1 MQSYDDEFS
10 KTGSSSY
17 SSYKSQITPR
27 STNVQ
32 RRSGGPSGIMTRMYQ
47 SYSTSGGSGGFNA
60 GGLGAGMSGL
70 ASIAGLGNF
79 SGIPLRP
86 NRGASALVAVNETRE
101 REKRELCQLNDK
113 FAQYVEKVRFLEAQN
128 RKLQLELEALQNKA
142 GQGSSKIK
150 EMYEV
155 EMNEAKKLIDDT
167 TRDRAAAEVKARD
180 AEKEAGRYRKRY
192 EEILN
197 SRETDRSAIDRL
209 QQQIAE
215 NEAQINLFRR
225 RLGDL
230 EDEARRYKAE
240 TQRLA
245 SEIARLQ
252 NEIQNETF
260 VKSSLDTE
268 KMALEDELAMLKQMH
283 EADLNE
289 LRSKTVV
296 DVNLDPSHFFR
307 NELAQAI
314 RDIRNEFEALND
326 QQRADLH
333 NRYMMSYNELILR
346 HQKPDLDPIQSEQQ
360 RVQEEKLRTT
370 LLTTRNEV
378 AHMKARNEELN
389 NRIRELQLHIDQERD
404 EGGRLI
410 QKRAAEIEE
419 LRRKLEQLQKE
430 YEEVTNMKTSLEKE
444 INTYRELLE
453 GTNNRE
459 GLKQIV
465 DHVVEEARRMEAE
478 RAAGSSGV
486 SGSISYSGG
495 GGGRSTTISRT
506 FISSSGSGASN
517 VGIGGL
523 VSGGNRISGG
533 YSTQGGGS
541 GGAGYSHSSS
551 RREYTSSS

>member
-1 MQSYDDEFS
+1 L
-10 KTGSSSY
+10 KP
-17 SSYKSQITPR
+17 K
-27 STNVQ
+27 
-32 RRSGGPSGIMTRMYQ
+32 
-47 SYSTSGGSGGFNA
+47 
-60 GGLGAGMSGL
+60 
-70 ASIAGLGNF
+70 
-79 SGIPLRP
+79 
-86 NRGASALVAVNETRE
+86 
-101 REKRELCQLNDK
+101 
-113 FAQYVEKVRFLEAQN
+113 N

-155 EMNEAKKLIDDT
+155 EMHEARKLIDDT

-370 LLTTRNEV
+370 LLSTRNEV

-478 RAAGSSGV
+478 RGAAS

-506 FISSSGSGASN
+506 FISSSGSGTSN
-517 VGIGGL
+517 AGISGL
-523 VSGGNRISGG
+523 VTGGGRTSGG
-533 YSTQGGGS
+533 YTQGGGGS
-541 GGAGYSHSSS
+541 GYSHTSS

>member
-1 MQSYDDEFS
+1 MQTFEDEFTKS
-10 KTGSSSY
+10 STSSY

-32 RRSGGPSGIMTRMYQ
+32 RRAGGPPGIMTRMYQ
-47 SYSTSGGSGGFNA
+47 TYSTNGGSGGFNA
-60 GGLGAGMSGL
+60 GQLGGGISNL

-79 SGIPLRP
+79 AGIPLRP
-86 NRGASALVAVNETRE
+86 NRGTSALVAVNETRE
-101 REKRELCQLNDK
+101 KEKRELCQLNDK

-225 RLGDL
+225 RLADL

-326 QQRADLH
+326 QQRSDLH

-360 RVQEEKLRTT
+360 RIQEEKLRTT

-404 EGGRLI
+404 DGSRLI
-410 QKRAAEIEE
+410 QKRASEIDE
-419 LRRKLEQLQKE
+419 LRRKLEQLKKE

-478 RAAGSSGV
+478 RATGGGIAGSIG
-486 SGSISYSGG
+486 YSGG
-495 GGGRSTTISRT
+495 GRATTTISRT
-506 FISSSGSGASN
+506 FITSSASGGASSSGISGLVGSPGRSSAGFSGAT
-517 VGIGGL
+517 
-523 VSGGNRISGG
+523 SGGSS
-533 YSTQGGGS
+533 YSQT
-541 GGAGYSHSSS
+541 ATRRDFPPSS
-551 RREYTSSS
+551 

>member
-1 MQSYDDEFS
+1 MPGYDADDYAA
-10 KTGSSSY
+10 TSSSTY
-17 SSYKSQITPR
+17 SSYRSQIAPR

-32 RRSGGPSGIMTRMYQ
+32 RRSNGPPGITTRMYQ
-47 SYSTSGGSGGFNA
+47 SYSSSGGSGGFGA
-60 GGLGAGMSGL
+60 GGLGAGLSGL

-155 EMNEAKKLIDDT
+155 EMAEARKLIDDT

-180 AEKEAGRYRKRY
+180 AEKEAGQYRKRY
-192 EEILN
+192 EEILS
-197 SRETDRSAIDRL
+197 SRENERAAIDRL
-209 QQQIAE
+209 QQKIAE

-225 RLGDL
+225 RLADL

-314 RDIRNEFEALND
+314 RDIRNEFEALNE

-360 RVQEEKLRTT
+360 RIQEEKLRTT

-404 EGGRLI
+404 DGGRLI

-419 LRRKLEQLQKE
+419 LRNKLAQLQRE

-465 DHVVEEARRMEAE
+465 DHVVEEARRLEAE
-478 RAAGSSGV
+478 RATGSGV
-486 SGSISYSGG
+486 AGSISYS

-506 FISSSGSGASN
+506 FITTSGSGSSN
-517 VGIGGL
+517 AGISSL
-523 VSGGNRISGG
+523 V
-533 YSTQGGGS
+533 GGS
-541 GGAGYSHSSS
+541 ARAGGSYSHTSS
-551 RREYTSSS
+551 RREYSGN

>member
-1 MQSYDDEFS
+1 MQGYDDDFG
-10 KTGSSSY
+10 KAGSSY

-32 RRSGGPSGIMTRMYQ
+32 RRSGGQSGIMTRMYQ
-47 SYSTSGGSGGFNA
+47 SYSTSGGSSGFNV
-60 GGLGAGMSGL
+60 GGLGAGISGL
-70 ASIAGLGNF
+70 ASIAGIN

-86 NRGASALVAVNETRE
+86 HRGTSALVAVNETRE

-167 TRDRAAAEVKARD
+167 ARDRAAAEVKARD

-192 EEILN
+192 EDILN

-389 NRIRELQLHIDQERD
+389 NRIRELQLHIDHERED
-404 EGGRLI
+404 GGRLI

-478 RAAGSSGV
+478 RATSGSGV
-486 SGSISYSGG
+486 AGSISYSGGG

-506 FISSSGSGASN
+506 FISSSGSGSSGAGVS
-517 VGIGGL
+517 GL
-523 VSGGNRISGG
+523 VTGPGRFSSSGFGG
-533 YSTQGGGS
+533 TQGGVS
-541 GGAGYSHSSS
+541 SSYSHSSS
-551 RREYTSSS
+551 SRREHAS

>member
-1 MQSYDDEFS
+1 
-10 KTGSSSY
+10 
-17 SSYKSQITPR
+17 
-27 STNVQ
+27 
-32 RRSGGPSGIMTRMYQ
+32 MTRVYQ
-47 SYSTSGGSGGFNA
+47 SYSTSGGSGGFNT
-60 GGLGAGMSGL
+60 GGIGAGMSGL

-79 SGIPLRP
+79 AGIPLRP
-86 NRGASALVAVNETRE
+86 NRGTSALVAVNETRE

-155 EMNEAKKLIDDT
+155 EMGEAKKLIDDT
-167 TRDRAAAEVKARD
+167 ARDRAAAEVKARD

-192 EEILN
+192 EEILS
-197 SRETDRSAIDRL
+197 SRDSDRSAIDRL

-360 RVQEEKLRTT
+360 RIQEEKLRTT

-478 RAAGSSGV
+478 RAAGGSGV
-486 SGSISYSGG
+486 AGSISFGGG

-506 FISSSGSGASN
+506 FISSSGGSASN
-517 VGIGGL
+517 AGISGL
-523 VSGGNRISGG
+523 VSGGGRMS
-533 YSTQGGGS
+533 STGFSGGS
-541 GGAGYSHSSS
+541 GGVNSSYSHTAS
-551 RREYTSSS
+551 RREFSS

>member
-1 MQSYDDEFS
+1 MQGYDDEYS

-32 RRSGGPSGIMTRMYQ
+32 RRSAGPSGIMTRMYQ
-47 SYSTSGGSGGFNA
+47 SYSSTGGSGGFSA
-60 GGLGAGMSGL
+60 GGMGAGISGL

-86 NRGASALVAVNETRE
+86 GRGSSALVAVNETRE

-155 EMNEAKKLIDDT
+155 EMTEAKRLIDDT

-404 EGGRLI
+404 EGGRLV

-478 RAAGSSGV
+478 RSSTNV
-486 SGSISYSGG
+486 GSISYSGRG
-495 GGGRSTTISRT
+495 GGSTTISRT
-506 FISSSGSGASN
+506 FISSSGSSTNPGVS
-517 VGIGGL
+517 GL
-523 VSGGNRISGG
+523 VTGGGRASGN
-533 YSTQGGGS
+533 YSSAQGGGS
-541 GGAGYSHSSS
+541 GGGSYSHTSS
-551 RREYTSSS
+551 RREYQSSS

>member
-1 MQSYDDEFS
+1 MEGYHDDFPKPS
-10 KTGSSSY
+10 SSSY

-32 RRSGGPSGIMTRMYQ
+32 RRSGGPPGIMTRMYQ
-47 SYSTSGGSGGFNA
+47 SYSTTGGSGGFSA
-60 GGLGAGMSGL
+60 GGLGGGISSL

-79 SGIPLRP
+79 AGIPLRP
-86 NRGASALVAVNETRE
+86 NRGTSALVAVNETRE

-180 AEKEAGRYRKRY
+180 AEKEANRYRKRY

-225 RLGDL
+225 RLADL

-360 RVQEEKLRTT
+360 RIQEEKLRTT

-404 EGGRLI
+404 DG
-410 QKRAAEIEE
+410 K
-419 LRRKLEQLQKE
+419 KNKSPS
-430 YEEVTNMKTSLEKE
+430 Y
-444 INTYRELLE
+444 IN
-453 GTNNRE
+453 NKN
-459 GLKQIV
+459 
-465 DHVVEEARRMEAE
+465 
-478 RAAGSSGV
+478 
-486 SGSISYSGG
+486 
-495 GGGRSTTISRT
+495 
-506 FISSSGSGASN
+506 
-517 VGIGGL
+517 
-523 VSGGNRISGG
+523 
-533 YSTQGGGS
+533 
-541 GGAGYSHSSS
+541 
-551 RREYTSSS
+551 

>member
-1 MQSYDDEFS
+1 MPGFDDDLRA
-10 KTGSSSY
+10 SSSFTT
-17 SSYKSQITPR
+17 YKSQITPR

-32 RRSGGPSGIMTRMYQ
+32 RRAGGAAGITTRMYQ
-47 SYSTSGGSGGFNA
+47 NYAVSGSGGGGFNT
-60 GGLGAGMSGL
+60 GGVGAGL
-70 ASIAGLGNF
+70 AAIAGLGNF
-79 SGIPLRP
+79 AGIPLRP
-86 NRGASALVAVNETRE
+86 NRGVTALVAVNETRE

-128 RKLQLELEALQNKA
+128 RKLQLELDALQNKS
-142 GQGSSKIK
+142 GQGSSKIR

-155 EMNEAKKLIDDT
+155 EMSEAKKLIDDT
-167 TRDRAAAEVKARD
+167 ARDRAAAEVKARE

-192 EEILN
+192 DEILN
-197 SRETDRSAIDRL
+197 NRETDRTAIDRL

-225 RLGDL
+225 RLADL

-260 VKSSLDTE
+260 VKSTLDTE
-268 KMALEDELAMLKQMH
+268 KMALEDELAMIKQMH

-296 DVNLDPSHFFR
+296 DVSLDPSHFFR

-314 RDIRNEFEALND
+314 RDIRSQFEAANE
-326 QQRADLH
+326 QQRAELH

-346 HQKPDLDPIQSEQQ
+346 YQKPELDPIQTEQQ
-360 RVQEEKLRTT
+360 RIQEERLRTT
-370 LLTTRNEV
+370 LLSTRNEV

-389 NRIRELQLHIDQERD
+389 NRIKELQINITQERD
-404 EGGRLI
+404 DGSRLI
-410 QKRAAEIEE
+410 QRRTAEIEE
-419 LRRKLEQLQKE
+419 LRRKLELLQKQ

-444 INTYRELLE
+444 ITTYRDLLE
-453 GTNNRE
+453 GTTNRE

-465 DHVVEEARRMEAE
+465 DHVLEEARRYEHE
-478 RAAGSSGV
+478 RAAGGIDV
-486 SGSISYSGG
+486 AGSLSYSGG
-495 GGGRSTTISRT
+495 GGGSTTIKRT
-506 FISSSGSGASN
+506 YVSSSGSGTTSAGFSSSM
-517 VGIGGL
+517 G
-523 VSGGNRISGG
+523 SPTRISTSYGG
-533 YSTQGGGS
+533 TQGGGGVS
-541 GGAGYSHSSS
+541 YSHTSS
-551 RREYTSSS
+551 RREFTS

>member
-1 MQSYDDEFS
+1 
-10 KTGSSSY
+10 
-17 SSYKSQITPR
+17 
-27 STNVQ
+27 V
-32 RRSGGPSGIMTRMYQ
+32 
-47 SYSTSGGSGGFNA
+47 
-60 GGLGAGMSGL
+60 
-70 ASIAGLGNF
+70 
-79 SGIPLRP
+79 
-86 NRGASALVAVNETRE
+86 
-101 REKRELCQLNDK
+101 KR
-113 FAQYVEKVRFLEAQN
+113 
-128 RKLQLELEALQNKA
+128 
-142 GQGSSKIK
+142 
-150 EMYEV
+150 
-155 EMNEAKKLIDDT
+155 KKKPVVI
-167 TRDRAAAEVKARD
+167 E
-180 AEKEAGRYRKRY
+180 KRY
-192 EEILN
+192 EDILN
-197 SRETDRSAIDRL
+197 SREADRSSIDRL
-209 QQQIAE
+209 QRQIAE

-404 EGGRLI
+404 EGGRVI
-410 QKRAAEIEE
+410 QKRAAEIDE

-430 YEEVTNMKTSLEKE
+430 YEEVTTMKTSLEKE

-478 RAAGSSGV
+478 RATSGGSTNVAGSIG
-486 SGSISYSGG
+486 Y
-495 GGGRSTTISRT
+495 GGRSSTVVQRT
-506 FISSSGSGASN
+506 FISSSGSGSSN
-517 VGIGGL
+517 AGLGGL
-523 VSGGNRISGG
+523 VSGGGRMSGNYG
-533 YSTQGGGS
+533 GSGGGGS
-541 GGAGYSHSSS
+541 GTAGQSYSSTQS
-551 RREYTSSS
+551 RREFTSSGH